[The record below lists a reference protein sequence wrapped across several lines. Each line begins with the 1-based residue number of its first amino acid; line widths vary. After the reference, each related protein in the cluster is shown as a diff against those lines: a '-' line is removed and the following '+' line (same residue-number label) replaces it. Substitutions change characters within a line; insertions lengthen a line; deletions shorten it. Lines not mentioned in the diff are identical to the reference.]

1 MRRVLFVD
9 DDQSILDALRRLF
22 RTRRAEWDM
31 TFALGGLEALKKIEE
46 ETFDIVIS
54 DMRMPDVDGSRVLD
68 AVRRTQP
75 GCVRLVLSGH
85 STSDAALGAVG
96 TAHQFIAKPCEPAE
110 LDRLLTRI
118 LSLRETL
125 SDPAVRELVGGV
137 SSLPSPPST
146 YLALVQALSDPETSI
161 RTVAAIVERDP
172 AVAAKVLQLV
182 NSSFFGRA
190 RRVSSLE
197 DAVSYLG
204 MNLVRAVAISH
215 EALRLFQP
223 CGGCRFDGEAFQAH
237 SLRVAGL
244 SKRLMTRSPHEDD
257 AFMTGI
263 LHDLGQLVLAT
274 RAPLHLTAMMDA
286 ADASNRPLH
295 QIERDAR
302 EVTHAEVGG
311 YLLGIWGLPH
321 VIVEGVTW
329 HHQPG
334 MAGTED
340 VAVIA
345 AVHAADVFD
354 HEQRGEPTGGL
365 DLEFLTEAGYINR
378 LDDWRATA
386 AEYFAS
392 PADQAAMDPT

>member
-1 MRRVLFVD
+1 MKRVLFVD

-22 RTRRAEWDM
+22 RARRADWNM
-31 TFALGGLEALKKIEE
+31 NFALGGLEALRMVEAE
-46 ETFDIVIS
+46 AFDIVIS

-85 STSDAALGAVG
+85 STSDAALSAVG
-96 TAHQFIAKPCEPAE
+96 SAHQFIAKPCEPAV
-110 LDRLLTRI
+110 LDRLLSRI
-118 LSLRETL
+118 WSLRETL
-125 SDPAVRELVGGV
+125 SDPALRDLVGGV

-146 YLALVQALSDPETSI
+146 YLALMQALSDPEASI
-161 RTVAAIVERDP
+161 RTVAEIVGRDP
-172 AVAAKVLQLV
+172 AIAAKVLQLV

-190 RRVSSLE
+190 RQVTNLD

-204 MNLVRAVAISH
+204 MNLVRAVAISN

-223 CGGCRFDGEAFQAH
+223 CDGCRFDAEAFQAH

-244 SKRLMTRSPHEDD
+244 AKRLLARSPQEDD

-263 LHDLGQLVLAT
+263 LHDIGHLVLAT
-274 RAPLHLTAMMDA
+274 RAPTHLATMMDA
-286 ADASNRPLH
+286 AAASGRPLH
-295 QIERDAR
+295 EIERD
-302 EVTHAEVGG
+302 EGGVTHAEVGG

-321 VIVEGVTW
+321 IVVEGVTR
-329 HHQPG
+329 HHRPA
-334 MAGTED
+334 MAGVED

-354 HEQRGEPTGGL
+354 HEQLGEPTGGL
-365 DLEFLTEAGYINR
+365 DGEFLAEAGYTAR
-378 LDDWRATA
+378 LDHWRATA
-386 AEYFAS
+386 EEFFAGEG
-392 PADQAAMDPT
+392 

>member
-22 RTRRAEWDM
+22 RARRADWNM
-31 TFALGGLEALKKIEE
+31 NFALGGLEALRMVEA

-68 AVRRTQP
+68 AVRRAQP

-85 STSDAALGAVG
+85 STSDAALSAVG
-96 TAHQFIAKPCEPAE
+96 SAHQFIAKPCEPAV

-118 LSLRETL
+118 WSLRETL
-125 SDPAVRELVGGV
+125 SDAALRDLVGGV

-146 YLALVQALSDPETSI
+146 YLALVQALSDPEASI
-161 RTVAAIVERDP
+161 RTVAEIVGRDP
-172 AVAAKVLQLV
+172 AIAAKVLQLV

-190 RRVSSLE
+190 RQVTSLE

-204 MNLVRAVAISH
+204 MNLVRAVAISN

-223 CGGCRFDGEAFQAH
+223 CTGCRFDAEAFQAH

-244 SKRLMTRSPHEDD
+244 AKRLLARSPLEDD

-263 LHDLGQLVLAT
+263 LHDIGKLVLAT
-274 RAPLHLTAMMDA
+274 RAPTHLTAMMDA
-286 ADASNRPLH
+286 AEVSARPLH
-295 QIERDAR
+295 EIEHDERG
-302 EVTHAEVGG
+302 VTHAEVGG

-321 VIVEGVTW
+321 VIVEGVTR
-329 HHQPG
+329 HHRPA

-354 HEQRGEPTGGL
+354 HEQLGEPTGGL
-365 DLEFLTEAGYINR
+365 DLEFLAEAGYSAR
-378 LDDWRATA
+378 LDHWRTTA
-386 AEYFAS
+386 AEFFAGE
-392 PADQAAMDPT
+392 AA

>member
-22 RTRRAEWDM
+22 RARRAEWDM
-31 TFALGGLEALKKIEE
+31 TFAIGGLEALKRIEAE
-46 ETFDIVIS
+46 SFDIVVS
-54 DMRMPDVDGSRVLD
+54 DMRMPDVDGLRVLD
-68 AVRRTQP
+68 AVRQAQP

-85 STSDAALGAVG
+85 STSDAALCTVG

-110 LDRLLTRI
+110 LDQLLNRI
-118 LSLRETL
+118 WSLRATL
-125 SDPAVRELVGGV
+125 SDPALRDLVGSV
-137 SSLPSPPST
+137 SSLPSPLST
-146 YLALVQALSDPETSI
+146 HLALVQALSDPEASI

-172 AVAAKVLQLV
+172 AIAAKVLQLV

-223 CGGCRFDGEAFQAH
+223 YDGCRFDAEAFRAH

-244 SKRLMTRSPHEDD
+244 AKRLMTRSPQEDD

-263 LHDLGQLVLAT
+263 LHDIGKLVLAT
-274 RAPLHLTAMMDA
+274 RAPSHLAAMMDA
-286 ADASNRPLH
+286 ADTSGRPLH
-295 QIERDAR
+295 EVERAER
-302 EVTHAEVGG
+302 NLTHAEVGG

-321 VIVEGVTW
+321 GIVEGVTR
-329 HHQPG
+329 HHRPG
-334 MAGTED
+334 MAGED
-340 VAVIA
+340 EVAVVA

-354 HEQRGEPTGGL
+354 HEQRGEPSGGL
-365 DLEFLTEAGYINR
+365 DLEFLREAGYTDR
-378 LDDWRATA
+378 LDAWRATA
-386 AEYFAS
+386 EEFFDSQGA
-392 PADQAAMDPT
+392 

>member
-22 RTRRAEWDM
+22 RARRSEWSM
-31 TFALGGLEALKKIEE
+31 NFALGGLEALRLVET

-68 AVRRTQP
+68 AVRRSQP

-85 STSDAALGAVG
+85 STSDAALSAVG
-96 TAHQFIAKPCEPAE
+96 SAHQFIAKPCEPAV

-118 LSLRETL
+118 WSLRETL
-125 SDPAVRELVGGV
+125 SDPALRELVGGV

-146 YLALVQALSDPETSI
+146 YLALVQALSDPEASI
-161 RTVAAIVERDP
+161 RTVADIVGRDP
-172 AVAAKVLQLV
+172 AITAKVLQLV

-190 RRVSSLE
+190 RQVTRLE

-204 MNLVRAVAISH
+204 MNLVRAVAISN

-223 CGGCRFDGEAFQAH
+223 RDGCRFDAEAFQAH

-244 SKRLMTRSPHEDD
+244 AKRLMARSPQEDD

-263 LHDLGQLVLAT
+263 LHDIGQLVLAT
-274 RAPLHLTAMMDA
+274 RAPTHLTTMMDA
-286 ADASNRPLH
+286 AEAAGRPLH
-295 QIERDAR
+295 EIERD
-302 EVTHAEVGG
+302 ECGVTHAEVGG

-321 VIVEGVTW
+321 VIVEGVTR
-329 HHQPG
+329 HHQPA
-334 MAGTED
+334 MAGIED
-340 VAVIA
+340 VAIIA

-354 HEQRGEPTGGL
+354 HEHAGQPTGGL
-365 DLEFLTEAGYINR
+365 DLKFLEEAGCTGRIES
-378 LDDWRATA
+378 WRATA
-386 AEYFAS
+386 DEFFG
-392 PADQAAMDPT
+392 DETT